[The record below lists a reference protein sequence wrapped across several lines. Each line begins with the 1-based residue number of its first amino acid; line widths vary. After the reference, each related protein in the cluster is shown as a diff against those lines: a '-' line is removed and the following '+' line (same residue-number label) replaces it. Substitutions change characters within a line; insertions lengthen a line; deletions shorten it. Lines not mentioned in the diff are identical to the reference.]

1 MRNSIISIVLSL
13 LLFLLSSCGDDFK
26 EDLLYL
32 HVVNNS
38 EIPICVFIYPK
49 EGDVEYD
56 YPYSSALNS
65 KSSTQW
71 ILCKKDYNFIEN
83 SGFKVV
89 FIRLYDYEHYE
100 SAKHDN
106 PIIEDSHKTDAIIMY
121 YSIEELQ
128 AMDWTIVYDGS
139 LE

>member
-56 YPYSSALNS
+56 YP
-65 KSSTQW
+65 
-71 ILCKKDYNFIEN
+71 
-83 SGFKVV
+83 
-89 FIRLYDYEHYE
+89 
-100 SAKHDN
+100 
-106 PIIEDSHKTDAIIMY
+106 
-121 YSIEELQ
+121 
-128 AMDWTIVYDGS
+128 
-139 LE
+139 